1 MRKDTE
7 NMIIVRFSCGV
18 TPAVACKIVLSLYN
32 DVHIYYIETDPTCQ
46 WYAKDIGLLFLDDC
60 YSRIKVKELL
70 DNYIED
76 LTKAIDKLKE
86 LFGNL

>member
-1 MRKDTE
+1 
-7 NMIIVRFSCGV
+7 MIIAWFSCGV
-18 TPAVACKIVLSLYN
+18 TPAVAYKIVLSLYN
-32 DVHIYYIETDPTCQ
+32 ALHIYYIETDPTCQ
-46 WYAKDIGLLFLDDC
+46 WYAKDIGSLFLDYC

-86 LFGNL
+86 LFRNL

>member
-1 MRKDTE
+1 
-7 NMIIVRFSCGV
+7 MIIAWFSCGV
-18 TPAVACKIVLSLYN
+18 TPAVACKIVLNLYN
-32 DVHIYYIETDPTCQ
+32 NVHIYYIETDPTGQ
-46 WYAKDIGLLFLDDC
+46 WYAKDIGSLFLDDC